1 MENGRTALVLV
12 PGLLCD
18 AQLYWPQVAA
28 LSDVANV
35 TVADMTGSASLGEM
49 AEAVLEATP
58 GRFALAGLSMGGY
71 VCFEVWRRA
80 PERVAALALLD
91 TSARPDTSEQTA
103 RRLRFVE
110 TARRVGL
117 DPVLDELWPIVV
129 APSRHD
135 DGALRRIF
143 DSMAHHLGPDVFA
156 RQQDAIIE
164 RPDSRGDLAL
174 IAVPTLVV
182 CGRDDAVTP
191 LEVNQEMAT
200 GIAGAE
206 IVVVD
211 DCGHLATLERPEVV
225 NAALR
230 AWLVA

>member
-1 MENGRTALVLV
+1 MENSRTALVLV

-18 AQLYWPQVAA
+18 AQLYGPQVAA
-28 LSDVANV
+28 LSDVANI
-35 TVADMTGSASLGEM
+35 TVADVTGSASLGEM

-91 TSARPDTSEQTA
+91 TSARPDTPEQTA
-103 RRLRFVE
+103 RRRRFVE

-117 DPVLDELWPIVV
+117 GPVLDELWPIVV
-129 APSRHD
+129 APSRHH
-135 DGALRRIF
+135 DGALRRSF

>member
-1 MENGRTALVLV
+1 MLV

-18 AQLYWPQVAA
+18 AQLYGPQVAA
-28 LSDVANV
+28 LSDVANI
-35 TVADMTGSASLGEM
+35 TVADVTGSASLGEM

-91 TSARPDTSEQTA
+91 TSARPDTPEQMA
-103 RRLRFVE
+103 RRRRFVE

-135 DGALRRIF
+135 DGALRRSF